1 MAAGNAVGRHHTHL
15 NRKSSFAGLFVGIR
29 NAAAGAG
36 GNLTFP
42 GALAPGENK
51 VAPAS
56 NGAVPVR

>member
-36 GNLTFP
+36 MIVQGTPRFADP
-42 GALAPGENK
+42 ALA
-51 VAPAS
+51 AAS
-56 NGAVPVR
+56 AHGGSS